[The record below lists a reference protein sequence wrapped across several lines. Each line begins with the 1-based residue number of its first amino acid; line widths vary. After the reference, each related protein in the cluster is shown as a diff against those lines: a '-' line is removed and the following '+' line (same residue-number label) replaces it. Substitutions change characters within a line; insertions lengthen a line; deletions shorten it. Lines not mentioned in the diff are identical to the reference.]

1 MPSAEAQPLV
11 SGCLTLCSLVLESLF
26 ICFLMP
32 FYKVSVILIVFEKK
46 KKFPFSSCSKTLRS
60 VEVMESD
67 FKNRNI
73 N

>member
-1 MPSAEAQPLV
+1 MPSAEVQPLV

-46 KKFPFSSCSKTLRS
+46 KGSLS
-60 VEVMESD
+60 VLVQRPSGLW
-67 FKNRNI
+67 K
-73 N
+73 